1 MNRPNRFKKLRIT
14 FYVIFIFSLL
24 CSVFLTSPSSA
35 DTTRPIVYVVPVTE
49 TIEAGLH
56 AFMER
61 AIEEAEVARADHI
74 LLEMNTYGGAVQ
86 AADDIGM
93 LLQETSIPISVF
105 INNSAISAGAYI
117 ALNADNIIMVPTAT
131 MGAAT
136 VVDMEGNAGDAKA
149 MSMWVRAMRSAAET
163 NDRDPRYAEAMVNTE
178 IKIEGFDQP
187 LTFSASEALEHGY
200 AEKIAN
206 TRAEVLEF
214 LELEEAIIE
223 EVEISFAENI
233 ARFVT
238 NPMVVSILFSLA
250 SLGLILELYSP
261 GFGIPGAI
269 GISALLLFFF
279 GHMIAGFAGWES
291 ILLFV
296 IGAVL
301 IVLEIFIAGF
311 GILGILG
318 LAAVISSLALAS
330 VDIVSGLK
338 SMGIAILISIAV
350 MALLGKYLEKRG
362 FWSKL
367 VLHEGVSEEEGKT
380 NFKQKTEL
388 IGKIGVTLT
397 ELRPAGTAK
406 IGETRYDVVSEAN
419 FIDIH
424 SAVKVISVEGTR
436 IVVREIEDKD

>member
-1 MNRPNRFKKLRIT
+1 M
-14 FYVIFIFSLL
+14 
-24 CSVFLTSPSSA
+24 
-35 DTTRPIVYVVPVTE
+35 YVVPVTE

-61 AIEEAEVARADHI
+61 AFKEAEEARADHI

-86 AADDIGM
+86 AADDIGK

-131 MGAAT
+131 MGSAT

-149 MSMWVRAMRSAAET
+149 MSMWVRAMRSAAES
-163 NDRDPRYAEAMVNTE
+163 NDRDPYYAEAMVNQE

-206 TRAEVLEF
+206 TRVEVLEF
-214 LELEEAIIE
+214 LGLEEAIIE
-223 EVEISFAENI
+223 EVEISFAEKI

-238 NPMVVSILFSLA
+238 NPIVVSILFSLA

-261 GFGIPGAI
+261 GFGIPGTI

-291 ILLFV
+291 LLLFGIGV
-296 IGAVL
+296 IL
-301 IVLEIFIAGF
+301 IVMEIFTAGF
-311 GILGILG
+311 GIFGILG
-318 LAAVISSLALAS
+318 LASVISSLALAS

-338 SMGIAILISIAV
+338 SMGVAVLITIVV
-350 MALLGKYLEKRG
+350 MGMLGKYLDKRG

-367 VLHEGVSEEEGKT
+367 VLQENLSEEESKT
-380 NFKQKTEL
+380 TFKQKSEL

-397 ELRPAGTAK
+397 QLRPAGTAK
-406 IGETRYDVVSEAN
+406 IGDMRYDVVSEGS
-419 FIDIH
+419 FTDIH
-424 SAVKVISVEGTR
+424 TAVKVIFVEGTR
-436 IVVREIEDKD
+436 IVVREVED

>member
-1 MNRPNRFKKLRIT
+1 MNRPNRFRKLRII
-14 FYVIFIFSLL
+14 FYMFFIFSLIY
-24 CSVFLTSPSSA
+24 SVFLTSPSSA
-35 DTTRPIVYVVPVTE
+35 DTSRPIVYVVPVTE

-61 AIEEAEVARADHI
+61 AFKEAEEARADHI

-86 AADDIGM
+86 AADDIGK

-131 MGAAT
+131 MGSAT

-149 MSMWVRAMRSAAET
+149 MSMWVRAMRSAAES
-163 NDRDPRYAEAMVNTE
+163 NDRDPYYAEAMVNQE

-206 TRAEVLEF
+206 TRVEVLEF
-214 LELEEAIIE
+214 LGLEEAIIE
-223 EVEISFAENI
+223 EVEISFAEKI

-238 NPMVVSILFSLA
+238 NPIVVSILFSLA

-261 GFGIPGAI
+261 GFGIPGTI

-291 ILLFV
+291 LLLFGIGV
-296 IGAVL
+296 IL
-301 IVLEIFIAGF
+301 IVMEIFTAGF
-311 GILGILG
+311 GIFGILG
-318 LAAVISSLALAS
+318 LASVISSLALAS

-338 SMGIAILISIAV
+338 SMGVAVLITIVV
-350 MALLGKYLEKRG
+350 MGMLGKYLDKRG

-367 VLHEGVSEEEGKT
+367 VLQENLSEEESKT
-380 NFKQKTEL
+380 TFKQKSEL

-397 ELRPAGTAK
+397 QLRPAGTAK
-406 IGETRYDVVSEAN
+406 IGDMRYDVVSEGS
-419 FIDIH
+419 FTDIH
-424 SAVKVISVEGTR
+424 TAVKVIFVEGTR
-436 IVVREIEDKD
+436 IVVREVED

>member
-1 MNRPNRFKKLRIT
+1 MNQPNRFRKLRII
-14 FYVIFIFSLL
+14 FYMFFIFSLIY
-24 CSVFLTSPSSA
+24 SVFLTSPSSA
-35 DTTRPIVYVVPVTE
+35 DTSRTIVYVVPVTE

-61 AIEEAEVARADHI
+61 AFKEAEEARADHI

-86 AADDIGM
+86 AADDIGK

-131 MGAAT
+131 MGSAT

-149 MSMWVRAMRSAAET
+149 MSMWVRAMRSAAES
-163 NDRDPRYAEAMVNTE
+163 NDRDPYYAEAMVNQE

-214 LELEEAIIE
+214 LGLEEAIIE
-223 EVEISFAENI
+223 EVEISFAEKI

-238 NPMVVSILFSLA
+238 NPIVVSILFSLA

-261 GFGIPGAI
+261 GFGIPGTI

-291 ILLFV
+291 LLLFGIGV
-296 IGAVL
+296 IL
-301 IVLEIFIAGF
+301 IVMEIFTAGF
-311 GILGILG
+311 GIFGILG
-318 LAAVISSLALAS
+318 LASVISSLALAS

-338 SMGIAILISIAV
+338 SMGVAVLITIVV
-350 MALLGKYLEKRG
+350 MGMLGKYLDKRG

-367 VLHEGVSEEEGKT
+367 VLQENLSEEESKT
-380 NFKQKTEL
+380 TFKQKSEL

-397 ELRPAGTAK
+397 QLRPAGTAK
-406 IGETRYDVVSEAN
+406 IGDMRYDVVSEGS
-419 FIDIH
+419 FTDIH
-424 SAVKVISVEGTR
+424 TAVKVIFVEGTR
-436 IVVREIEDKD
+436 IVVREVED

>member
-1 MNRPNRFKKLRIT
+1 MNRPNRFRKLRII
-14 FYVIFIFSLL
+14 FYMFFIFSLIY
-24 CSVFLTSPSSA
+24 SVFLTSPSSA
-35 DTTRPIVYVVPVTE
+35 DTSRTIVYVVPVTE

-61 AIEEAEVARADHI
+61 AFKEAEEARADHI

-86 AADDIGM
+86 AADDIGK

-131 MGAAT
+131 MGSAT

-149 MSMWVRAMRSAAET
+149 MSMWVRAMRSAAES
-163 NDRDPRYAEAMVNTE
+163 NDRDPYYAEAMVNQE

-206 TRAEVLEF
+206 TRAEVLGF
-214 LELEEAIIE
+214 LGLEEAIIE
-223 EVEISFAENI
+223 EVEISFAEKI

-238 NPMVVSILFSLA
+238 NPIVVSILFSLA

-261 GFGIPGAI
+261 GFGIPGTI

-291 ILLFV
+291 LLLFGIGV
-296 IGAVL
+296 IL
-301 IVLEIFIAGF
+301 IVMEIFTAGF
-311 GILGILG
+311 GIFGILG
-318 LAAVISSLALAS
+318 LASVISSLALAS

-338 SMGIAILISIAV
+338 SMGVAALITIVV
-350 MALLGKYLEKRG
+350 MGILGKYLDKRG

-367 VLHEGVSEEEGKT
+367 VLQENLSEEESKT
-380 NFKQKTEL
+380 TFKQKSEL

-397 ELRPAGTAK
+397 QLRPAGTAK
-406 IGETRYDVVSEAN
+406 IGDMRYDVVSEGS
-419 FIDIH
+419 FTDIH
-424 SAVKVISVEGTR
+424 TAVKVIFVEGTR
-436 IVVREIEDKD
+436 IVVREVED

>member
-1 MNRPNRFKKLRIT
+1 MKQPNRFRKLRII
-14 FYVIFIFSLL
+14 FYMFFIFSLIY
-24 CSVFLTSPSSA
+24 SVFLTSPSSA
-35 DTTRPIVYVVPVTE
+35 DTSRTIVYVVPVTE

-61 AIEEAEVARADHI
+61 AFKEAEEARADHI

-86 AADDIGM
+86 AADDIGK

-131 MGAAT
+131 MGSAT

-149 MSMWVRAMRSAAET
+149 MSMWVRAMRSAAES
-163 NDRDPRYAEAMVNTE
+163 NDRDPYYAEAMVNQE

-206 TRAEVLEF
+206 TRVEVLEF
-214 LELEEAIIE
+214 LGLEEAIIE
-223 EVEISFAENI
+223 EVEISFAEKI

-238 NPMVVSILFSLA
+238 NPIVVSILFSLA

-261 GFGIPGAI
+261 GFGIPGTI

-291 ILLFV
+291 LLLFGIGV
-296 IGAVL
+296 IL
-301 IVLEIFIAGF
+301 IVMEIFTAGF
-311 GILGILG
+311 GIFGILG
-318 LAAVISSLALAS
+318 LASVISSLALAS

-338 SMGIAILISIAV
+338 SMGVAVLITIVV
-350 MALLGKYLEKRG
+350 MGMLGKYLDKRG

-367 VLHEGVSEEEGKT
+367 VLQENLSEEESKT
-380 NFKQKTEL
+380 TFKQKSEL

-397 ELRPAGTAK
+397 QLRPAGTAK
-406 IGETRYDVVSEAN
+406 IGDMRYDVVSEGS
-419 FIDIH
+419 FTDIH
-424 SAVKVISVEGTR
+424 TAVKVIFVEGTR
-436 IVVREIEDKD
+436 IVVREVED

>member
-1 MNRPNRFKKLRIT
+1 MNRPNRFRKLRII
-14 FYVIFIFSLL
+14 FYMFFIFSLIY
-24 CSVFLTSPSSA
+24 SVFLTSPSSA
-35 DTTRPIVYVVPVTE
+35 DTSRTIVYVVPVTE

-61 AIEEAEVARADHI
+61 AFKEAEEARADHI

-86 AADDIGM
+86 AADDIGK

-131 MGAAT
+131 MGSAT

-149 MSMWVRAMRSAAET
+149 MSMWVRAMRSAAES
-163 NDRDPRYAEAMVNTE
+163 NDRDPYYAEAMVNQE

-206 TRAEVLEF
+206 TRVEVLEF
-214 LELEEAIIE
+214 LGLEEAIIE
-223 EVEISFAENI
+223 EVEISFAEKI

-238 NPMVVSILFSLA
+238 NPIVVSILFSLA

-261 GFGIPGAI
+261 GFGIPGTI

-291 ILLFV
+291 LLLFGIGV
-296 IGAVL
+296 IL
-301 IVLEIFIAGF
+301 IVMEIFTAGF
-311 GILGILG
+311 GIFGILG
-318 LAAVISSLALAS
+318 LASVISSLALAS

-338 SMGIAILISIAV
+338 SMGVAALITIVV
-350 MALLGKYLEKRG
+350 MGILGKYLDKRG

-367 VLHEGVSEEEGKT
+367 VLQENLSEEESKT
-380 NFKQKTEL
+380 TFKQKSEL

-397 ELRPAGTAK
+397 QLRPAGTAK
-406 IGETRYDVVSEAN
+406 IGDMRYDVVSEGS
-419 FIDIH
+419 FTDIH
-424 SAVKVISVEGTR
+424 TAVKVIFVEGTR
-436 IVVREIEDKD
+436 IVVREVED

>member
-1 MNRPNRFKKLRIT
+1 MNRPNRFRKLRII
-14 FYVIFIFSLL
+14 FYMFFIFSLIY
-24 CSVFLTSPSSA
+24 SVFLTSPSSA
-35 DTTRPIVYVVPVTE
+35 DTSRTIVYVVPVTE

-61 AIEEAEVARADHI
+61 AFKEAEEARADHI

-86 AADDIGM
+86 AADDIGK

-131 MGAAT
+131 MGSAT

-149 MSMWVRAMRSAAET
+149 MSMWVRAMRSAAES
-163 NDRDPRYAEAMVNTE
+163 NDRDPYYAEAMVNQE

-206 TRAEVLEF
+206 TRVEVLEF
-214 LELEEAIIE
+214 LGLEEAIIE
-223 EVEISFAENI
+223 EVEISFAEKI

-238 NPMVVSILFSLA
+238 NPIVVSILFSLA

-261 GFGIPGAI
+261 GFGIPGTI

-291 ILLFV
+291 LLLFGIGV
-296 IGAVL
+296 IL
-301 IVLEIFIAGF
+301 IVMEIFTAGF
-311 GILGILG
+311 GIFGILG
-318 LAAVISSLALAS
+318 LASVISSLALAS

-338 SMGIAILISIAV
+338 SMGVAVLITIVV
-350 MALLGKYLEKRG
+350 MGILGKYLDKRG

-367 VLHEGVSEEEGKT
+367 VLQENLSEEESKT
-380 NFKQKTEL
+380 TFKQKSEL

-397 ELRPAGTAK
+397 QLRPAGTAK
-406 IGETRYDVVSEAN
+406 IGDMRYDVVSEGS
-419 FIDIH
+419 FTDIH
-424 SAVKVISVEGTR
+424 TAVKVIFVEGTR
-436 IVVREIEDKD
+436 IVVREVED

>member
-1 MNRPNRFKKLRIT
+1 MNQPNRFRKLRII
-14 FYVIFIFSLL
+14 FYMFFIFSLIY
-24 CSVFLTSPSSA
+24 SVFLTSPSSA
-35 DTTRPIVYVVPVTE
+35 DTSRTIVYVVPVTE

-61 AIEEAEVARADHI
+61 AFKEAEEARADHI

-86 AADDIGM
+86 AADDIGK

-131 MGAAT
+131 MGSAT

-149 MSMWVRAMRSAAET
+149 MSMWVRAMRSAAES
-163 NDRDPRYAEAMVNTE
+163 NDRDPYYAEAMVNQE

-206 TRAEVLEF
+206 TRVEVLEF
-214 LELEEAIIE
+214 LGLEEAIIE
-223 EVEISFAENI
+223 EVEISFAEKI

-238 NPMVVSILFSLA
+238 NPIVVSILFSLA

-261 GFGIPGAI
+261 GFGIPGTI

-291 ILLFV
+291 LLLFGIGV
-296 IGAVL
+296 IL
-301 IVLEIFIAGF
+301 IVMEIFTAGF
-311 GILGILG
+311 GIFGILG
-318 LAAVISSLALAS
+318 LASVISSLALAS

-338 SMGIAILISIAV
+338 SMGVAVLITIVV
-350 MALLGKYLEKRG
+350 MGMLGKYLDKRG

-367 VLHEGVSEEEGKT
+367 VLQENLSEEESKT
-380 NFKQKTEL
+380 TFKQKSEL

-397 ELRPAGTAK
+397 QLRPAGTAK
-406 IGETRYDVVSEAN
+406 IGDMRYDVVSEGS
-419 FIDIH
+419 FTDIH
-424 SAVKVISVEGTR
+424 TAVKVIFVEGTR
-436 IVVREIEDKD
+436 IVVREVED

>member
-1 MNRPNRFKKLRIT
+1 MNQPNRFRKLRII
-14 FYVIFIFSLL
+14 FYMFFIFSLIY
-24 CSVFLTSPSSA
+24 SVFLTSPSSA
-35 DTTRPIVYVVPVTE
+35 DTSRTIVYVVPVTE

-61 AIEEAEVARADHI
+61 AFKEAEEARADHI

-86 AADDIGM
+86 AADDIGK

-131 MGAAT
+131 MGSAT

-149 MSMWVRAMRSAAET
+149 MSMWVRAMRSAAES
-163 NDRDPRYAEAMVNTE
+163 NDRDPYYAEAMVNQE

-206 TRAEVLEF
+206 TRAEVLGF
-214 LELEEAIIE
+214 LGLEEAIIE
-223 EVEISFAENI
+223 EVEISFAEKI

-238 NPMVVSILFSLA
+238 NPIVVSILFSLA

-261 GFGIPGAI
+261 GFGIPGTI

-291 ILLFV
+291 LLLFGIGV
-296 IGAVL
+296 IL
-301 IVLEIFIAGF
+301 IVMEIFTAGF
-311 GILGILG
+311 GIFGILG
-318 LAAVISSLALAS
+318 LASVISSLALAS

-338 SMGIAILISIAV
+338 SMGVAVLITIVV
-350 MALLGKYLEKRG
+350 MGMLGKYLDKRG

-367 VLHEGVSEEEGKT
+367 VLQENLSEEESKT
-380 NFKQKTEL
+380 TFKQKSEL

-397 ELRPAGTAK
+397 QLRPAGTAK
-406 IGETRYDVVSEAN
+406 IGDMRYDVVSEGS
-419 FIDIH
+419 FTDIH
-424 SAVKVISVEGTR
+424 TAVKVIFVEGTR
-436 IVVREIEDKD
+436 IVVREVED

>member
-1 MNRPNRFKKLRIT
+1 MNQPNRFRKLRII
-14 FYVIFIFSLL
+14 FYMFFIFSLIY
-24 CSVFLTSPSSA
+24 SVFLTSPSSA
-35 DTTRPIVYVVPVTE
+35 DTSRTIVYVVPVTE

-61 AIEEAEVARADHI
+61 AFKEAEEARADHI

-86 AADDIGM
+86 AADDIGK

-131 MGAAT
+131 MGSAT

-149 MSMWVRAMRSAAET
+149 MSMWVRAMRSAAES
-163 NDRDPRYAEAMVNTE
+163 NDRDPYYAEAMVNQE

-187 LTFSASEALEHGY
+187 LTFSASESLEHGY

-206 TRAEVLEF
+206 TRVEVLEF
-214 LELEEAIIE
+214 LGLEEAIIE
-223 EVEISFAENI
+223 EVEISFAEKI

-238 NPMVVSILFSLA
+238 NPIVVSILFSLA

-261 GFGIPGAI
+261 GFGIPGTI

-291 ILLFV
+291 LLLFGIGV
-296 IGAVL
+296 IL
-301 IVLEIFIAGF
+301 IVLEIFTAGF
-311 GILGILG
+311 GIFGILG
-318 LAAVISSLALAS
+318 LASVISSLALAS

-338 SMGIAILISIAV
+338 SMGVAVLITIVV
-350 MALLGKYLEKRG
+350 MGMLGKYLDKRG

-367 VLHEGVSEEEGKT
+367 VLQENLSEEESKT
-380 NFKQKTEL
+380 TFKQKSEL

-397 ELRPAGTAK
+397 QLRPAGTAK
-406 IGETRYDVVSEAN
+406 IGDMRYDVVSEGS
-419 FIDIH
+419 FTDIH
-424 SAVKVISVEGTR
+424 TAVKVIFVEGTR
-436 IVVREIEDKD
+436 IVVREVED

>member
-1 MNRPNRFKKLRIT
+1 MNRPNRFRKLRII
-14 FYVIFIFSLL
+14 FYMFFIFSLIY
-24 CSVFLTSPSSA
+24 SVFLTSPSSA
-35 DTTRPIVYVVPVTE
+35 DTSRPIVYVVPVTE

-61 AIEEAEVARADHI
+61 AFKEAEEARADHI

-86 AADDIGM
+86 AADDIGK

-131 MGAAT
+131 MGSAT

-149 MSMWVRAMRSAAET
+149 MSMWVRAMRSAAES
-163 NDRDPRYAEAMVNTE
+163 NDRDPYYAEAMVNQE

-206 TRAEVLEF
+206 TRVEVLGF
-214 LELEEAIIE
+214 LGLEEAIIE
-223 EVEISFAENI
+223 EVEISFAEKI

-238 NPMVVSILFSLA
+238 NPIVVSILFSLA

-261 GFGIPGAI
+261 GFGIPGTI

-291 ILLFV
+291 LLLFGIGV
-296 IGAVL
+296 IL
-301 IVLEIFIAGF
+301 IVMEIFTAGF
-311 GILGILG
+311 GIFGILG
-318 LAAVISSLALAS
+318 LASVISSLALAS

-338 SMGIAILISIAV
+338 SMGVAVLITIVV
-350 MALLGKYLEKRG
+350 MGILGKYLDKRG

-367 VLHEGVSEEEGKT
+367 VLQENLSEEESKT
-380 NFKQKTEL
+380 TFKQKSEL

-397 ELRPAGTAK
+397 QLRPAGTAK
-406 IGETRYDVVSEAN
+406 IGDMRYDVVSEGS
-419 FIDIH
+419 FTDIH
-424 SAVKVISVEGTR
+424 TAVKVIFVEGTR
-436 IVVREIEDKD
+436 IVVREVED

>member
-1 MNRPNRFKKLRIT
+1 MNQPNRFRKLRII
-14 FYVIFIFSLL
+14 FYMFFIFSLIY
-24 CSVFLTSPSSA
+24 SVFLTSPSSA
-35 DTTRPIVYVVPVTE
+35 DTSRTIVYVVPVTE

-61 AIEEAEVARADHI
+61 AFKEAEEARADHI

-86 AADDIGM
+86 AADDIGK

-131 MGAAT
+131 MGSAT

-149 MSMWVRAMRSAAET
+149 MSMWVRAMRSAAES
-163 NDRDPRYAEAMVNTE
+163 NDRDPYYAEAMVNQE

-206 TRAEVLEF
+206 TRVEVLEF
-214 LELEEAIIE
+214 LGLEEAIIE
-223 EVEISFAENI
+223 EVEISFAEKI

-238 NPMVVSILFSLA
+238 NPIVVSILFSLA

-261 GFGIPGAI
+261 GFGIPGTI

-291 ILLFV
+291 LLLFGVGV
-296 IGAVL
+296 IL
-301 IVLEIFIAGF
+301 IVMEIFTAGF
-311 GILGILG
+311 GIFGILG
-318 LAAVISSLALAS
+318 LASVISSLALAS

-338 SMGIAILISIAV
+338 SMGVAVLITIVV
-350 MALLGKYLEKRG
+350 MGMLGKYLDKRG

-367 VLHEGVSEEEGKT
+367 VLQENLSEEESKT
-380 NFKQKTEL
+380 TFKQKSEL

-397 ELRPAGTAK
+397 QLRPAGTAK
-406 IGETRYDVVSEAN
+406 IGDMRYDVVSEGS
-419 FIDIH
+419 FTDIH
-424 SAVKVISVEGTR
+424 TAVKVIFVEGTR
-436 IVVREIEDKD
+436 IVVREVED